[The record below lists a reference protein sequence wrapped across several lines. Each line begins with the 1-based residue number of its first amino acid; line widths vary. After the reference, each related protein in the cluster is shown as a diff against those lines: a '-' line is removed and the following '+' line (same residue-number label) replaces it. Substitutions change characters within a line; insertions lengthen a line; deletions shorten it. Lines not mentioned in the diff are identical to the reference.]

1 MAVPSGVV
9 AEIVRCNLDT
19 ISLTMSN
26 EIESYSVKID
36 SLQN

>member
-1 MAVPSGVV
+1 MVVPSGAV
-9 AEIVRCNLDT
+9 AEIVRRNLDT